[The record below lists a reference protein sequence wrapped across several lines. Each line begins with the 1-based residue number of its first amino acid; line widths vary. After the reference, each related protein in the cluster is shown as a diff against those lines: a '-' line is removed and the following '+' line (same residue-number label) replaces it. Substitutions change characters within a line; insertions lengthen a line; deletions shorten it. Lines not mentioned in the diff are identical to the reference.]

1 MFVEESIA
9 EGTQWAVFDLSACGH
24 AQAGPND
31 EQLWAKIIRSGTGFL
46 RRQWFEGALFGKDEE
61 EAFFIKC
68 DEETNPPEVRQA
80 GQVVTEIGLN
90 IVETAE
96 FVIFRVGQWDG
107 GRSIT
112 ELV

>member
-1 MFVEESIA
+1 V
-9 EGTQWAVFDLSACGH
+9 
-24 AQAGPND
+24 
-31 EQLWAKIIRSGTGFL
+31 
-46 RRQWFEGALFGKDEE
+46 
-61 EAFFIKC
+61 
-68 DEETNPPEVRQA
+68 
-80 GQVVTEIGLN
+80 IGVN